1 MNRQLQTWSHRYQA
15 ALTNHLNAD
24 DRESL
29 EAVRGLGSEILAAG
43 LPMLELAKLHEQFL
57 ISEVLPGYPA
67 AKRAA
72 LIKRAG

>member
-1 MNRQLQTWSHRYQA
+1 M
-15 ALTNHLNAD
+15 TNHLNAD